1 MERLC
6 WQRSKP
12 NVLLKQLMK
21 SDKFVS
27 QIPRYNENPVAA
39 VFDTTGLSNVIK
51 LLCNLVT
58 L

>member
-1 MERLC
+1 
-6 WQRSKP
+6 
-12 NVLLKQLMK
+12 MK

-58 L
+58 GR